1 MHLDCLT
8 LWDANDSSPPA
19 SSVCG
24 IFQARMLEWV
34 AISYPG
40 DCPDP
45 GIEPKFP
52 VLAGRFFTTVPPGK
66 PHFLCYCLL
75 NKHITD
81 PLRPVIILCA
91 LWPTHAFHL
100 LFQVALWTPTILHFN
115 KEKRARKEY
124 GVLFFLWRHV
134 PEISKHWSEFSARAI
149 PSCKWNQKLIFF
161 WVAMFFF
168 PLPKQD
174 FLCPRF

>member
-1 MHLDCLT
+1 MTVVHQLPLSVEFFRQECWSGLPFPIQGIVLTQELNPSFLYWQADSLPLCHLGSPISSAAVFSINTLLI
-8 LWDANDSSPPA
+8 LWDQW
-19 SSVCG
+19 
-24 IFQARMLEWV
+24 F
-34 AISYPG
+34 
-40 DCPDP
+40 
-45 GIEPKFP
+45 
-52 VLAGRFFTTVPPGK
+52 
-66 PHFLCYCLL
+66 
-75 NKHITD
+75 
-81 PLRPVIILCA
+81 ILCA

-124 GVLFFLWRHV
+124 GVPFFLWRHV
-134 PEISKHWSEFSARAI
+134 PEISKHWSEFSARTL

-174 FLCPRF
+174 FFCPRF